1 MDRLKYEGLK
11 PFCQSDLHK
20 ERLRLTFELGSER
33 AAAKKL
39 GVSRNAV
46 RQTIK
51 VIKREAARRGF
62 SPDEDVA
69 GIAPPGFTVKGK
81 STLHGPDGSVMLQW
95 VKTREDSAQQWEA
108 LVESMAEAAEGLE
121 GLAPKTKAPKHT
133 EKDMLAIYPYG
144 DPHIGMY
151 CFRGDAQDDFDLKK
165 AVDLFAG
172 CTQQLVD
179 AVPPAETALIC
190 FLGDFFHSDNQ
201 SNRTAR
207 SGHQLDVDSRWSKVL
222 QVGVRIA
229 VSMVHL
235 ALQKHKQVHVITEI
249 GNHDDHSAVMLATCL
264 DAFFKDEKRVTV
276 DLSPMRF
283 HYYRFG
289 KNLIGIH
296 HGDLVKP
303 QQLPGVM
310 ACDKAEDWGQT
321 EHRVWYTGHI
331 HNQTRYDLAGCEVES
346 FRILPPRDAYAQSN
360 GYRSG
365 RSMDCIIRHRERGE
379 IARHTVH
386 AG

>member
-1 MDRLKYEGLK
+1 M
-11 PFCQSDLHK
+11 
-20 ERLRLTFELGSER
+20 
-33 AAAKKL
+33 
-39 GVSRNAV
+39 GVNRNAIC
-46 RQTIK
+46 QTIN

-62 SPDEDVA
+62 SPNEDVA

-81 STLHGPDGSVMLQW
+81 STLHGPDGSVKLQW
-95 VKTREDSAQQWEA
+95 VKTREDQAQQWET
-108 LVESMAEAAEGLE
+108 LVASMEEAAEGLK
-121 GLAPKTKAPKHT
+121 GLAPATKAPKQT
-133 EKDMLAIYPYG
+133 DSDLLAVYPYG

-151 CFRGDAQDDFDLKK
+151 AYHGDAEDDFDLKK
-165 AVDLFAG
+165 AVELFTG
-172 CTQQLVD
+172 CTQRLVD
-179 AVPPAETALIC
+179 SVPPAEQALIC

-222 QVGVRIA
+222 QVGVQIA
-229 VSMVHL
+229 VSMIHL
-235 ALQKHKQVHVITEI
+235 ALQKHNRVHVITEI
-249 GNHDDHSAVMLATCL
+249 GNHDDHSAVMLAVCL
-264 DAFFKDEKRVTV
+264 DAFFRQDKRVTV

-289 KNLIGIH
+289 NNLIGIH

-310 ACDKAEDWGQT
+310 ANDKAEDWGQT
-321 EHRVWYTGHI
+321 VHRAWYTGHI
-331 HNQTRYDLAGCEVES
+331 HQQTRYDLPGCEVES
-346 FRILPPRDAYAQSN
+346 FRILPPRDAYAQSY

-379 IARHTVH
+379 IGRRTEH
-386 AG
+386 AI